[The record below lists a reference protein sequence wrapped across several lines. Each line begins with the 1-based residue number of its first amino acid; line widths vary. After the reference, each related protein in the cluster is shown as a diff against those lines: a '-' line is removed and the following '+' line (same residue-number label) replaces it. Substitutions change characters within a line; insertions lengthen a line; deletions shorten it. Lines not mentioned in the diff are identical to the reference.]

1 MQLRPH
7 SGISHA
13 PPSGA
18 HNLFFALQPDDDVRA
33 AIARAAGQLKREH
46 APRGRWIKPHRYH
59 LTLLFLGTHAQL
71 RDELVDA
78 AIAAGDRVSMP
89 AFELAL
95 DRAGSF
101 ANRTI
106 PWWLGCAHGDAR
118 LAALHDRIAAAMR
131 TEGDLA
137 GDGKNLVAHVTIL
150 RDADRLLPPTP
161 IPAIAWPVQDFAL
174 IDSRLGAEARHTV
187 LRRWPLTA

>member
-1 MQLRPH
+1 MQQRPA
-7 SGISHA
+7 SGVARA
-13 PPSGA
+13 PTDGA
-18 HNLFFALQPDDDVRA
+18 HNLFFALRPDDGVRA
-33 AIARAAGQLKREH
+33 AIGAAAACLKREH
-46 APRGRWIKPHRYH
+46 APRGRWIQPHRYH
-59 LTLLFLGTHAQL
+59 LTLLFLGTHARL
-71 RDELVDA
+71 DDELVESA
-78 AIAAGDRVSMP
+78 LAAGDRVSMP

-101 ANRTI
+101 ANRAI

-161 IPAIAWPVQDFAL
+161 IPPIAWPVQDFAL